1 MVGTPYSVAMF
12 ILKFMS
18 TNERNKQPQD
28 VGGTLAIGE
37 SAKMRSTLKI
47 FSVCEI
53 QGY

>member
-1 MVGTPYSVAMF
+1 MF

-28 VGGTLAIGE
+28 VGGMLAIGE
-37 SAKMRSTLKI
+37 SAKMRSTSTAARWKNIYLY
-47 FSVCEI
+47 EI